1 MVSNQVL
8 DDISEKIAGG
18 LRLLGGAKSEVES
31 QVRSIVETALQQFD
45 VVTDERMQ
53 VQEAMLKKS
62 RDDMQAINERV
73 QVLEERIKALEAS
86 E

>member
-1 MVSNQVL
+1 MVSNQAL

-31 QVRSIVETALQQFD
+31 QVRSIVETALKQFD

-62 RDDMQAINERV
+62 RDDMQALDERL
-73 QVLEERIKALEAS
+73 QALEARIK
-86 E
+86 ELEAAA